1 MWVGVKTEIAT
12 FGPSRWKNRLP
23 ENGLP
28 ENISNEIGADKRN
41 IFNRVQIVNA
51 SVQNMTALR
60 NPADS
65 VLSSRASQHRF
76 DIEE

>member
-12 FGPSRWKNRLP
+12 IGPSRWK
-23 ENGLP
+23 NGLP

-41 IFNRVQIVNA
+41 ILSRVQIVNA

-65 VLSSRASQHRF
+65 VLSSQASQHRF